1 MHVHCR
7 LDLLHLVRVCSTSP
21 KVSLDSAGA
30 SRGSTRSRLDCIRPT
45 AALWRMR
52 VRALLLALV
61 LSLVGR
67 SAACTSESPVVQ
79 SIVDYC
85 ISSRWGFSC
94 FPPRSGA
101 LIDLSG
107 GRLAAAMTAAGRTS
121 ARGALLVGSTFIARE
136 IFRDVRSLKHADVRD
151 IVSSGFGREE
161 PPKRRHGSVKAARA
175 RSKHRRR

>member
-1 MHVHCR
+1 MYIV
-7 LDLLHLVRVCSTSP
+7 
-21 KVSLDSAGA
+21 
-30 SRGSTRSRLDCIRPT
+30 GSTFSIWCASVPRRPKSLSTQQVPLASGGSRLDCIRPT
-45 AALWRMR
+45 AALRRMR

-151 IVSSGFGREE
+151 IASSGFGREE